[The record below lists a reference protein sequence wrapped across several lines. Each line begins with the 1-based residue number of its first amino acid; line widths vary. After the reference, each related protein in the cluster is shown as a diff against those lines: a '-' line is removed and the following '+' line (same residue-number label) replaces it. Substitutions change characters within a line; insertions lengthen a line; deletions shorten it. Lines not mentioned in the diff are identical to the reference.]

1 MRISDWSSDVC
12 SSDLT
17 VRMRVSAP
25 IASALTERLRATKLS
40 SACSIWL
47 SVALAVSYIA
57 LASPLTSS
65 GPRCLRMVAASLS
78 SSSIN
83 RIAAAEDPSMAGFAG
98 TGSRAS
104 GTGALL
110 HQLAH
115 DKDRKSVVEGKG
127 GSVRGNVGVG

>member
-1 MRISDWSSDVC
+1 
-12 SSDLT
+12 
-17 VRMRVSAP
+17 MRVSAP

-40 SACSIWL
+40 GACSIWL

-104 GTGALL
+104 GTGALM

-115 DKDRKSVVEGKG
+115 DKTLGKAARRERG
-127 GSVRGNVGVG
+127 GKEVLISGVAVSLKN

>member
-1 MRISDWSSDVC
+1 
-12 SSDLT
+12 
-17 VRMRVSAP
+17 
-25 IASALTERLRATKLS
+25 
-40 SACSIWL
+40 
-47 SVALAVSYIA
+47 
-57 LASPLTSS
+57 
-65 GPRCLRMVAASLS
+65 MVAASLS

-115 DKDRKSVVEGKG
+115 DKRGAPRILANEGPDQSGARLIDRRGLRSEERSAGEEC
-127 GSVRGNVGVG
+127 VRTCRFRWSPYHDKKNKTI

>member
-1 MRISDWSSDVC
+1 
-12 SSDLT
+12 
-17 VRMRVSAP
+17 
-25 IASALTERLRATKLS
+25 
-40 SACSIWL
+40 
-47 SVALAVSYIA
+47 
-57 LASPLTSS
+57 
-65 GPRCLRMVAASLS
+65 MVAASLS

-115 DKDRKSVVEGKG
+115 DKRGALRILANEGPDQIG
-127 GSVRGNVGVG
+127 ARLIARRGLRSEEHTSELQSIMRTSYAVSCLKKKTLDSHDK